1 MPRPKASATKMAHRW
16 SGVTSQADQAHWR
29 RKIAVTQ
36 IINRLNKFALADPDA
51 ANCPRMTRTQAMI
64 ALALLRKVLPDVATV
79 EVTGA
84 GGAPISVQVLRFS
97 DGKIIDMAPTA
108 PNPLPSLSEVA
119 LGLDPTSS
127 DTTADDEDNQ

>member
-1 MPRPKASATKMAHRW
+1 MPHAKASATKMAHRW

-29 RKIAVTQ
+29 RKISVTK
-36 IINRLNKFALADPDA
+36 IIQRLNAFVLADPDA
-51 ANCPRMTRTQAMI
+51 ADCPRMTRTQAST
-64 ALALLRKVLPDVATV
+64 ALALLRKVLPDVATI

-84 GGAPISVQVLRFS
+84 GGAPISLQIMRFS
-97 DGKIIDMAPTA
+97 DGKVIDMVPTS
-108 PNPLPSLSEVA
+108 PNSLPSLSEAA